1 MQSSTIGFSNNQM
14 TTAWTKSPLRYLLAF
29 CLILA
34 QTAQAYTLPSFP
46 PSSTIRSTISAANN
60 LNLIATGGGENS
72 N

>member
-1 MQSSTIGFSNNQM
+1 M

-29 CLILA
+29 CLILT
-34 QTAQAYTLPSFP
+34 QTAQAYTLPSFL
-46 PSSTIRSTISAANN
+46 PSSTISAANN